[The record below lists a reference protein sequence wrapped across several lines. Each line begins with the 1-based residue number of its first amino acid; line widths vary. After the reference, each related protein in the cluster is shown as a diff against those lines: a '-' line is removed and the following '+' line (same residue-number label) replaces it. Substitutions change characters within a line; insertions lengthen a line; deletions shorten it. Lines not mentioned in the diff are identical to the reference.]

1 MILAICIDDTNGMMF
16 NHRRVSSDK
25 KVIQD
30 IMLNVDADMVAIS
43 PYSLPLF
50 KDFESNV
57 VVAEDLLH
65 SGNTFC
71 FAESGDFL
79 SIRDEVQKLIV
90 YKWNRRY
97 PSDCK
102 FPMES
107 FHSVMK
113 LHSVEEF
120 QGNSHECI
128 TKEVYVR

>member
-25 KVIQD
+25 MVIQD
-30 IMLNVDADMVAIS
+30 ILLNVDADIVAIA

-79 SIRDEVQKLIV
+79 EIRDEVQKLIV

-102 FPMES
+102 FPMEL
-107 FHSVMK
+107 FRTVMR
-113 LHSVEEF
+113 LNSVEEF
-120 QGNSHECI
+120 QGYSHECI